1 MKKWLSILSMCLCLG
16 LLAACMGINSGGSE
30 NDGVGKVEYENPEEE
45 PEQEKVAQ
53 IPGEGIA
60 SGQEEV
66 IKLCRVVSIDGDN
79 LLLAEEGEDAA
90 GVYRIGING
99 VNILSEEGSSLPE
112 SEIREGSMIEVVFSG
127 YIEETFPGRLCDVTA
142 VKIKAKEFDN
152 LCSIYLTVL
161 EELWE
166 VDGALNSDITV
177 AGMDLSATGLSY
189 AEQSALAWRFGEI
202 HGVWIIQGTFEELAE
217 QGYINEEEL
226 YWEDGCLFS
235 ITEKGSEEADGQRT
249 MTFDAGKWRSG
260 LGAYYFMDCTSKQNS
275 EGKWEAYQRGAE
287 AIA

>member
-1 MKKWLSILSMCLCLG
+1 MFIKKWLSILSMCLCLG

-45 PEQEKVAQ
+45 PEQEKEVQ

-66 IKLCRVVSIDGDN
+66 IKLCHVVSIDGDN

-99 VNILSEEGSSLPE
+99 VNILSEEGSGLPE
-112 SEIREGSMIEVVFSG
+112 SEIKEGSMIDVVFSG

-142 VKIKAKEFDN
+142 VKIKEKEFDS

-202 HGVWIIQGTFEELAE
+202 HGVEIIQGTFEELAE
-217 QGYINEEEL
+217 PGYINEEEL
-226 YWEDGCLFS
+226 YS
-235 ITEKGSEEADGQRT
+235 RVQ
-249 MTFDAGKWRSG
+249 
-260 LGAYYFMDCTSKQNS
+260 
-275 EGKWEAYQRGAE
+275 
-287 AIA
+287 